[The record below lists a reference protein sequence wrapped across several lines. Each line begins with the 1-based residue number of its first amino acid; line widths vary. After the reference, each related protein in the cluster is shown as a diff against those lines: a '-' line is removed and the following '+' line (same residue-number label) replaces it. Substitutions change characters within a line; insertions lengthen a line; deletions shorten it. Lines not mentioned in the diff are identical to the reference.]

1 MILSEKLTWD
11 FFNQENSSHENFF
24 LDSFSEN
31 GKIVLMKTYLVPRRT
46 KCNG

>member
-31 GKIVLMKTYLVPRRT
+31 GKIVLMETYLVPRRT
-46 KCNG
+46 KCDS